1 MYLVRVYVTLKHT
14 INDPNGLTILDGLQ
28 RLDFHKVRRVR
39 SGKYIEIILDEDTE
53 FTASREISSM
63 CKKLLANTIIEDYR
77 FELEQITDES

>member
-28 RLDFHKVRRVR
+28 RLDFHKVRSVR
-39 SGKYIEIILDEDTE
+39 SGKYLEIILDEDTE
-53 FTASREISSM
+53 LMASREISAM
-63 CKKLLANTIIEDYR
+63 CEKLLANTIIEDYR